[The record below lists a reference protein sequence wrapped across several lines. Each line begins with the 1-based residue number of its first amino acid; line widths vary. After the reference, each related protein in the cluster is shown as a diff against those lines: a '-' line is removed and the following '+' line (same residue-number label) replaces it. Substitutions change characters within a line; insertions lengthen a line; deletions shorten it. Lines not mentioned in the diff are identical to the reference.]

1 MNTWIK
7 VLLGILL
14 FLFAVGLLLFLFG
27 RPWIK
32 GFIHTKVMVPR
43 HQQLISMFEA
53 CPVTEGA
60 IIFVGN
66 SITEGC
72 HWSEMFPEKTILNRG
87 IGGDISGG
95 VLARMDEIIR
105 HQPSKLFIDIGTND
119 LAIGKSNAK
128 VMANYRAIIQK
139 VQTESPNT
147 KIYVQSILPVG
158 RNVFYGHDNIKI
170 PPLNAEIKQMC
181 DELQLTYIDL
191 QPIFADSE
199 GYLDERFTNDKL
211 HLLGA
216 GYLVWKELI
225 EPLVME

>member
-14 FLFAVGLLLFLFG
+14 FLFAAGLLLFLFG

-53 CPVTEGA
+53 CPVAEGA

-72 HWSEMFPEKTILNRG
+72 HWSEMFPGKTILNRG

>member
-1 MNTWIK
+1 MNAWIK

-14 FLFAVGLLLFLFG
+14 FLFASGLLFFLFG

-32 GFIHTKVMVPR
+32 GLIHKKVMVPR

-53 CPVTEGA
+53 CPVAEGA

-72 HWSEMFPEKTILNRG
+72 HWSELFPEKTILNRG

-158 RNVFYGHDNIKI
+158 RRVFYGHDNLKI

-216 GYLVWKELI
+216 GYLAWKEVI
-225 EPLVME
+225 EQLVME